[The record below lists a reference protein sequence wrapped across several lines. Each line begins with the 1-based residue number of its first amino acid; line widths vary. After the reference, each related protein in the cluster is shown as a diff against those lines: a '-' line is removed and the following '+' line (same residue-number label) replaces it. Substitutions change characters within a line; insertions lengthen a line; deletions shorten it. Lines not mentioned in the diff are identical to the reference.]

1 MSVLVY
7 HSWWRTLKL
16 LPLVGLGLLA
26 LLSLNA
32 SDFSVIEEAELLFIE
47 GSVDASIELLESLDL
62 KTHPQALLMLASIY
76 CNSEEWQ
83 KLNRLVKDMED
94 IPYLKDLSYYF
105 SGRIALA
112 KNHLGSARRAFEK
125 AAKERPTGTQFI
137 QGHIYFYQ
145 ALCFQKL
152 KQMNQASDAYEKALE
167 NNFTAES
174 IEEILQLAQLHTL
187 FADAQTTINY
197 LNSYP
202 ESLLKEDAQ
211 VGALLGRAYLN
222 KDLHFLAIKSFS
234 ESLAL
239 EPDQPSILALRANAY
254 RISRNYTL
262 ALADIQKAI
271 DLAPK
276 LIELNYV
283 LGLIHFEMGELEG
296 AHSAFQLIFPYMQED
311 SNFLLLSAQ
320 LAYTV
325 EDLSFAKK
333 TLSRY
338 LQLQEEVAHINAH
351 YLSLLIKENALK
363 DTITKPQSLDWVFFE
378 NYVNERNSA
387 DYILSNTRSASLTF
401 FMAQVAK
408 ANEDSLTKKRLLETT
423 LERAEKNTPEYLC
436 ASWQLKVLEN

>member
-7 HSWWRTLKL
+7 HSLWRTLKL
-16 LPLVGLGLLA
+16 LFLVILGLLA
-26 LLSLNA
+26 LLSLNG
-32 SDFSVIEEAELLFIE
+32 SDSSAIEEAELLFIE

-83 KLNRLVKDMED
+83 KLNRLVKNMQD
-94 IPYLKDLSYYF
+94 ISYLKDLSYYF

-112 KNHLGSARRAFEK
+112 KNRLGSARRAFEK
-125 AAKERPTGTQFI
+125 AAKERPSGTQFI

-152 KQMNQASDAYEKALE
+152 KQMDQASDAYEKALE

-211 VGALLGRAYLN
+211 IGALLGRAYLN

-239 EPDQPSILALRANAY
+239 EPEQPSILALRANAY

-271 DLAPK
+271 NLDPK
-276 LIELNYV
+276 LIELNYI
-283 LGLIHFEMGELEG
+283 LGLIHFE
-296 AHSAFQLIFPYMQED
+296 I
-311 SNFLLLSAQ
+311 
-320 LAYTV
+320 
-325 EDLSFAKK
+325 
-333 TLSRY
+333 
-338 LQLQEEVAHINAH
+338 
-351 YLSLLIKENALK
+351 
-363 DTITKPQSLDWVFFE
+363 
-378 NYVNERNSA
+378 
-387 DYILSNTRSASLTF
+387 
-401 FMAQVAK
+401 
-408 ANEDSLTKKRLLETT
+408 
-423 LERAEKNTPEYLC
+423 
-436 ASWQLKVLEN
+436 